1 MADIIATHAE
11 LARIGIDG
19 WTRVYGKDEPKVWQ
33 TMGFKPMTT
42 TQEYLRLRQEG
53 GLPYAT
59 VVNEAASIPV
69 VSFNT
74 GDQKDYHWVKR
85 GLGFR
90 CSFEKL
96 ETDQYKIV
104 AKTVSEKMGLAMNKT
119 KESTAANVFNNAT
132 STDTAYVGPTGTAL
146 VSASQEYDGGTWSNR
161 GTGASN
167 SDVDLGYQAL
177 EDALAKIHDTVDEQ
191 GIPMDIVGPFD
202 LFVPNELVGLA
213 NRVVKS
219 MKTAENANNDMNY
232 AGSFIRKI
240 VRNPWFTDPDAWFL
254 HSTRNDENN
263 LIMLTHGSRRVQKK
277 LYEETE
283 EVAWFMTEKWLFHH
297 RDPRGVWGSVGA

>member
-1 MADIIATHAE
+1 MADVISTHAE

-19 WTRVYGKDEPKVWQ
+19 WTRVYGKDTPAAYKAL
-33 TMGFKPMTT
+33 GFKPMMT
-42 TQEYLRLRQEG
+42 TQEFERLRQEG

-59 VVNEAASIPV
+59 VVNEAGSIPV

-74 GDQKDYHWVKR
+74 GNQKDYYWVKR
-85 GLGFR
+85 GLGYKTT
-90 CSFEKL
+90 FEKL

-104 AKTVSEKMGLAMNKT
+104 AKTVSEKMAIAMNKT
-119 KESTAANVFNNAT
+119 KEATAANVFNNAT
-132 STDTAYVGPTGTAL
+132 STSTPYVGPDGLAL
-146 VSASQEYDGGTWSNR
+146 VSASHTYDGGTWSNYGV
-161 GTGASN
+161 GTSN
-167 SDVDLGYQAL
+167 SAVDLGYQAL

-202 LFVPNELVGLA
+202 LIVPNELVGLA

-219 MKTAENANNDMNY
+219 MKVAESANNDMNY
-232 AGSFIRKI
+232 AGSFIRNV
-240 VRNPWFTDPDAWFL
+240 VRNPWLTDPDAWFL
-254 HSTRNDENN
+254 RSVRDDENP
-263 LIMLTHGSRRVQKK
+263 LMMLTHGSRRVQKK

-297 RDPRGVWGSVGA
+297 RDARGVWGSPGA